1 MGSVTALPKSE
12 RILASTATV
21 GTARPVRPRPR
32 WSKDP
37 LKTFTF
43 FVSLPALVVYVVV
56 CALVLLALSLMTSE
70 INRIDADRGRNAVSA
85 ALNSFVMSLGESV
98 ADEAT
103 WTEAYINTYV
113 AFNPAW
119 LDGTWGSTA
128 RMSDNYDTAIVTN
141 AKGEILFGESRSG
154 AVTGNIAQHYSG
166 TRALLDGLQA
176 QVDQLGADAKVAGYA
191 RSDRGVA
198 GLAAAVIH
206 STTGRLSTPG
216 EDRRILWF
224 ARQIDDGML
233 KQIAYRF
240 QIPVP
245 RILQD
250 STPVEDGFTLAD
262 AAGVEIGT
270 LAWEPLRPGDT
281 AFRHAASVASMV
293 LLVIGCLVFAVLH
306 SFRRSVE
313 RRAEADERDWI
324 NSRYDEET
332 GLINRFGLEE
342 GFRRLV
348 PKKTSE
354 ANIAVAYIGLEDYRQ
369 AIAIYGEDTGAMLL
383 DELLE
388 VMEKAIDGQAEL
400 ARTGSDEFIISRSGD
415 EAGIIVRHIAR
426 KILEAVSEP
435 LAVQSWRIKVGVSI
449 GLAEVR
455 VTHATVVQPIRMAE
469 AAMRLA
475 HENGGNYI
483 IEHDDSIEA
492 ERQKRVAVQAD
503 IRRGLEADEFD
514 LDYQPIF
521 DFASQSMIGVE
532 ALLRW
537 RRRAGGPMSPAEF
550 IPAAESSGLIE
561 DLGIFALR
569 RACRDLA
576 RYPGLKLSVNVSTV
590 QFRNPML
597 ANQIDQVLAATG
609 FPPERLQL
617 EITESFLLTRPE
629 RATAALDELR
639 ARGILIALDDF
650 GTGFSSI
657 GYLRQF
663 KFDRVKLDR
672 SLVDRLDQD
681 PVKAALVESTM
692 VVAYAMGL
700 SVTAEGV
707 ERREEAAALSRLGC
721 REFQGYLFSRP
732 LQLDGLVRLIE
743 QQEQRRAG

>member
-1 MGSVTALPKSE
+1 
-12 RILASTATV
+12 LASQTGAAL
-21 GTARPVRPRPR
+21 ARPERVKPR

-37 LKTFTF
+37 LKTFTA
-43 FVSLPALVVYVVV
+43 FVALPTVAVYVGV
-56 CALVLLALSLMTSE
+56 CVLVLLTLSLMTSE
-70 INRIDADRGRNAVSA
+70 INRIDGDRGGKAVRA
-85 ALNSFVMSLGESV
+85 ALNSFVTSLGESV
-98 ADEAT
+98 VDEAT

-113 AFNPAW
+113 SFNPAW

-128 RMSDNYDTAIVTN
+128 RTSDSYDTAIVTD
-141 AKGEILFGESRSG
+141 AKGGILFGESRAG
-154 AVTGNIAQHYSG
+154 ALTGKISDHFSG
-166 TRALLDGLQA
+166 TAALLDTLHNGIELY
-176 QVDQLGADAKVAGYA
+176 GADAQVASYS
-191 RSDRGVA
+191 RNDRGVV
-198 GLAAAVIH
+198 GVAAAVIH
-206 STTGRLSTPG
+206 STTGRIATPG

-224 ARQIDDGML
+224 ARQIDSAML
-233 KQIAYRF
+233 HQIAYRF

-245 RILQD
+245 RIMPHVGP
-250 STPVEDGFTLAD
+250 TEEGFALTD
-262 AAGVEIGT
+262 AGGVEIGT
-270 LAWEPLRPGDT
+270 LTWEPLRPGDA
-281 AFRHAASVASMV
+281 AFRHAASVASLV
-293 LLVIGCLVFAVLH
+293 LLVIGCLVFAVLY

-324 NSRYDEET
+324 NARYDEET

-342 GFRRLV
+342 SFRLLV
-348 PKKTSE
+348 PRKTSE
-354 ANIAVAYIGLEDYRQ
+354 IDIAIAYIGLEDFRE
-369 AIAIYGEDTGAMLL
+369 ATGIYGEETTGMLL

-388 VMEKAIDGQAEL
+388 AFEKAADGQATL
-400 ARTGSDEFIISRSGD
+400 ARTAPEEFAISRCGD

-426 KILEAVSEP
+426 KIIEAMSEP
-435 LAVQSWRIKVGVSI
+435 MAVQSWRIKIGVSI
-449 GLAEVR
+449 GFAEAR
-455 VTHATVVQPIRMAE
+455 VTRASITQPVRMAE
-469 AAMRLA
+469 AAMRRA
-475 HENGGNYI
+475 HETGGNHI
-483 IEHDDSIEA
+483 VEHDESIEA
-492 ERQKRVAVQAD
+492 ERQQRIEVQAD

-521 DFASQSMIGVE
+521 DFASQTMIGVE

-537 RRRAGGPMSPAEF
+537 RRRAGGPKGPGEF
-550 IPAAESSGLIE
+550 IPQAESSGLIE
-561 DLGIFALR
+561 DLGLFALR

-576 RYPGLKLSVNVSTV
+576 RYPSLKLSVNVSTV

-597 ANQIDQVLAATG
+597 AHQIDQVLAATG
-609 FPPERLQL
+609 FPPGRLQL

-672 SLVDRLDQD
+672 SLVDMLDQD
-681 PVKAALVESTM
+681 PVKTALVESTM

-707 ERREEAAALSRLGC
+707 ERREEAAALTRLGC

-732 LQLDGLVRLIE
+732 LPLEGLVRLMGE
-743 QQEQRRAG
+743 QDMRKAG

>member
-1 MGSVTALPKSE
+1 M
-12 RILASTATV
+12 
-21 GTARPVRPRPR
+21 ARPERAKPR

-37 LKTFTF
+37 LKTFTA
-43 FVSLPALVVYVVV
+43 FVALPSVIVYVGV
-56 CALVLLALSLMTSE
+56 CVLVLLSLSLMTSE
-70 INRIDADRGRNAVSA
+70 INRIDGDRGRKAVSA
-85 ALNSFVMSLGESV
+85 ALNSFVISLGESV

-113 AFNPAW
+113 SFNPAW

-128 RMSDNYDTAIVTN
+128 RTSDNYDTAIVTD
-141 AKGEILFGESRSG
+141 ARGQILFGESRAG
-154 AVTGNIAQHYSG
+154 ALTGNISEHFTG
-166 TRALLDGLQA
+166 TGALLDGLRRQIE
-176 QVDQLGADAKVAGYA
+176 QIGADAHISGYTRNA
-191 RSDRGVA
+191 RGVA
-198 GLAAAVIH
+198 GLAGAVIH
-206 STTGRLSTPG
+206 STTGRVTTPG
-216 EDRRILWF
+216 EDRRILWL

-233 KQIAYRF
+233 QQIAYRF

-245 RILQD
+245 RIMPRI
-250 STPVEDGFTLAD
+250 TPVEDSFALAD
-262 AAGVEIGT
+262 AGGVEIGT
-270 LAWEPLRPGDT
+270 LTWEPLRPGDA
-281 AFRHAASVASMV
+281 AFRHAASVASLV
-293 LLVIGCLVFAVLH
+293 LLVIGCLIFAVLY

-324 NSRYDEET
+324 NARYDDET

-342 GFRRLV
+342 SFRQLV
-348 PKKTSE
+348 PKKSSE
-354 ANIAVAYIGLEDYRQ
+354 VNIAVAYIGLEDYRE
-369 AIAIYGEDTGAMLL
+369 AAAAYGEETGAMLL

-388 VMEKAIDGQAEL
+388 VMEKSIDGQAEL
-400 ARTGSDEFIISRSGD
+400 ARTNSDEFAISRSGD
-415 EAGIIVRHIAR
+415 EAGILVRHIAR
-426 KILEAVSEP
+426 RLLQAVSEP

-449 GLAEVR
+449 GLAEAR
-455 VTHATVVQPIRMAE
+455 VTRATVVQPIRMAE
-469 AAMRLA
+469 AAMRRA
-475 HENGGNYI
+475 HETGGNHI
-483 IEHDDSIEA
+483 VEHDESIEA
-492 ERQKRVAVQAD
+492 ERQKRIEEQAD

-521 DFASQSMIGVE
+521 DFASQAMIGVE

-537 RRRAGGPMSPAEF
+537 RRRAGGPKSPAEF

-561 DLGIFALR
+561 DLGLFALR

-597 ANQIDQVLAATG
+597 ANQIDQVLAATE

-629 RATAALDELR
+629 RATAALEELR

-672 SLVDRLDQD
+672 SLVDMLDRD
-681 PVKAALVESTM
+681 PVKTALVESTM

-707 ERREEAAALSRLGC
+707 ERREEAAALTRLGC
-721 REFQGYLFSRP
+721 REFQGYLFSKP
-732 LQLDGLVRLIE
+732 LPLDALVRLIS
-743 QQEQRRAG
+743 QQEQKRAG

>member
-1 MGSVTALPKSE
+1 
-12 RILASTATV
+12 LASAAAAPLT
-21 GTARPVRPRPR
+21 RPERAKPR

-37 LKTFTF
+37 LKTFTV
-43 FVSLPALVVYVVV
+43 FVALPSFIVYVGV
-56 CALVLLALSLMTSE
+56 CVLVLLSLSLMTSE
-70 INRIDADRGRNAVSA
+70 INRIDGDRGHKAVSA
-85 ALNSFVMSLGESV
+85 ALNSFVTSLGESV

-113 AFNPAW
+113 SFNPAW

-128 RMSDNYDTAIVTN
+128 RTSDTYDTAIVTD
-141 AKGEILFGESRSG
+141 AKGTILFGEGRGG
-154 AVTGNIAQHYSG
+154 ARTGNVADHFSG
-166 TRALLDGLQA
+166 TKALLEGLSR
-176 QVDQLGADAKVAGYA
+176 QVERTGADAHISGYS
-191 RSDRGVA
+191 RNSRGVA

-206 STTGRLSTPG
+206 STTGRITTPG

-224 ARQIDDGML
+224 ARQIDDAML

-245 RILQD
+245 RIMPQIM
-250 STPVEDGFTLAD
+250 PVEDGFSLVD
-262 AAGVEIGT
+262 AAGAEIGT
-270 LAWEPLRPGDT
+270 VTWEPLRPGDT

-293 LLVIGCLVFAVLH
+293 LLVIGCLVFAVLY

-324 NSRYDEET
+324 NARYDEET

-342 GFRRLV
+342 SFRRLV
-348 PKKTSE
+348 PRKISE
-354 ANIAVAYIGLEDYRQ
+354 VNIATAYIGLEDYRE
-369 AIAIYGEDTGAMLL
+369 AAAAYGEETGAMLL

-388 VMEKAIDGQAEL
+388 VMQKAIDGQAEL
-400 ARTGSDEFIISRSGD
+400 ARTNSDEFAISRSGD
-415 EAGIIVRHIAR
+415 EAGILVRHIAR
-426 KILEAVSEP
+426 RILEAVSEP
-435 LAVQSWRIKVGVSI
+435 LAVENWRIKLGVSI
-449 GLAEVR
+449 GLAEAR
-455 VTHATVVQPIRMAE
+455 VTRGNVIQPIRMAE
-469 AAMRLA
+469 AAMRRA
-475 HENGGNYI
+475 HETGGNHI
-483 IEHDDSIEA
+483 VEHDESIEA
-492 ERQKRVAVQAD
+492 ERRQRIEEQAD

-521 DFASQSMIGVE
+521 DFGSQTMIGVE

-537 RRRAGGPMSPAEF
+537 RRRAGGPKSPGEF

-561 DLGIFALR
+561 DLGLFALR

-576 RYPGLKLSVNVSTV
+576 HYPGLKLSVNVSTV

-597 ANQIDQVLAATG
+597 ASQIDQVLAATQ
-609 FPPERLQL
+609 FPADRLQL

-639 ARGILIALDDF
+639 ARGIQIALDDF

-707 ERREEAAALSRLGC
+707 ERREEAAALTRLGC
-721 REFQGYLFSRP
+721 REFQGYLFAKP
-732 LQLDGLVRLIE
+732 LPLDGLVRLLG
-743 QQEQRRAG
+743 QQEERKAG

>member
-1 MGSVTALPKSE
+1 M
-12 RILASTATV
+12 
-21 GTARPVRPRPR
+21 
-32 WSKDP
+32 
-37 LKTFTF
+37 KTFTV
-43 FVSLPALVVYVVV
+43 FVALPSLVVYVGV
-56 CALVLLALSLMTSE
+56 CVLVLLTLSLMTSE
-70 INRIDADRGRNAVSA
+70 INRIDGDRGRKAMSA
-85 ALNSFVMSLGESV
+85 ALNSFVTSLGESV

-113 AFNPAW
+113 SFNPAW

-128 RMSDNYDTAIVTN
+128 RTSDNYDTAIVTD
-141 AKGEILFGESRSG
+141 AKGEVLFGEGRSG
-154 AVTGNIAQHYSG
+154 AIIGNIADHFSG
-166 TRALLDGLQA
+166 TKALLDGLQSQIEQIGTDA
-176 QVDQLGADAKVAGYA
+176 QVASYA
-191 RSDRGVA
+191 QDDRGVA
-198 GLAAAVIH
+198 GLAASVIH
-206 STTGRLSTPG
+206 STTGRVTTPG

-224 ARQIDDGML
+224 ARQIDDAML
-233 KQIAYRF
+233 QQIAYRF

-245 RILQD
+245 RIMPD
-250 STPVEDGFTLAD
+250 ITPVEDGFALAD
-262 AAGVEIGT
+262 AGGVEIGT
-270 LAWEPLRPGDT
+270 LTWEPLRPGDT
-281 AFRHAASVASMV
+281 AFRHAASVASLV
-293 LLVIGCLVFAVLH
+293 LLVIGCLVFAVLY

-348 PKKTSE
+348 PKKSSE
-354 ANIAVAYIGLEDYRQ
+354 VNIAVAYIGLEGFRD
-369 AIAIYGEDTGAMLL
+369 AVATYGEETGAMLL
-383 DELLE
+383 DSLFEI
-388 VMEKAIDGQAEL
+388 MEKAIDGQAEL
-400 ARTGSDEFIISRSGD
+400 ARTNADEFSISRSGD
-415 EAGIIVRHIAR
+415 EAGILVRHIAR
-426 KILEAVSEP
+426 KLLEGVSAP
-435 LAVQSWRIKVGVSI
+435 LAVQSWRIKIGLSI
-449 GLAEVR
+449 GLAEAR
-455 VTHATVVQPIRMAE
+455 VGRHNIVQPIRMAE
-469 AAMRLA
+469 TAMHRA
-475 HENGGNYI
+475 HETGGNHI
-483 IEHDDSIEA
+483 VEHDESIEA
-492 ERQKRVAVQAD
+492 ERRRRIEEQAD

-521 DFASQSMIGVE
+521 DFASQTMIGVE

-537 RRRAGGPMSPAEF
+537 RRRAGGPKSPAEF
-550 IPAAESSGLIE
+550 IPVAESSGLIE

-597 ANQIDQVLAATG
+597 ANQIDQVLAATD
-609 FPPERLQL
+609 FPANRLQL

-629 RATAALDELR
+629 RANAALDELR

-672 SLVDRLDQD
+672 SLVDMLDQD

-692 VVAYAMGL
+692 VVAFAMGL

-707 ERREEAAALSRLGC
+707 ERREEAAALTRLGC

-732 LQLDGLVRLIE
+732 LTLDALTRLIGE
-743 QQEQRRAG
+743 QDARKAG

>member
-1 MGSVTALPKSE
+1 MALPSV
-12 RILASTATV
+12 I
-21 GTARPVRPRPR
+21 
-32 WSKDP
+32 
-37 LKTFTF
+37 
-43 FVSLPALVVYVVV
+43 VYVSV
-56 CALVLLALSLMTSE
+56 CVLVLLSLSLMTSE
-70 INRIDADRGRNAVSA
+70 INRIDGDRGRKAVSA
-85 ALNSFVMSLGESV
+85 ALNSFVTSLGESV

-113 AFNPAW
+113 SFNPAW

-128 RMSDNYDTAIVTN
+128 RTSDNYDTAIVTD
-141 AKGEILFGESRSG
+141 AKGNILFGEGRGG
-154 AVTGNIAQHYSG
+154 ARTGNIADHFSG
-166 TRALLDGLQA
+166 TRALLDGLSR
-176 QVDQLGADAKVAGYA
+176 QVEQIGADADISGYA
-191 RSDRGVA
+191 QNDRGIA

-206 STTGRLSTPG
+206 STTGRISTPG

-224 ARQIDDGML
+224 GRQIDEAML
-233 KQIAYRF
+233 QQIAYRF

-245 RILQD
+245 RLM
-250 STPVEDGFTLAD
+250 SEVRPVEDGFSLAD
-262 AAGVEIGT
+262 AAGIQIGT
-270 LAWEPLRPGDT
+270 LTWDPLRPGDT
-281 AFRHAASVASMV
+281 AFRHAASAASLL
-293 LLVIGCLVFAVLH
+293 LLVIGCLVFAVLY

-342 GFRRLV
+342 SFRRLV

-354 ANIAVAYIGLEDYRQ
+354 VNVAVAYIGLEDFRE
-369 AIAIYGEDTGAMLL
+369 AVAAYGEETGAMLL

-388 VMEKAIDGQAEL
+388 VIERAIDGQAEL
-400 ARTGSDEFIISRSGD
+400 ARTSSDEFAISRSGD
-415 EAGIIVRHIAR
+415 EAGILVRHIAR
-426 KILEAVSEP
+426 KVLETVGEP

-449 GLAEVR
+449 GLAEAR
-455 VTHATVVQPIRMAE
+455 VTRASVVQPVRMAE
-469 AAMRLA
+469 AAMRRA
-475 HENGGNYI
+475 HETGGNHI
-483 IEHDDSIEA
+483 VEHDESIEA
-492 ERQKRVAVQAD
+492 GRQKRIEEQAD

-514 LDYQPIF
+514 IDYQPIF
-521 DFASQSMIGVE
+521 DFGSEAMIGVE

-537 RRRAGGPMSPAEF
+537 RRRAGGPKSPAEF
-550 IPAAESSGLIE
+550 IPAAEQSGLIE
-561 DLGIFALR
+561 DLGLFALR

-597 ANQIDQVLAATG
+597 ANQIDQVLAATE
-609 FPPERLQL
+609 FPAERLQL

-672 SLVDRLDQD
+672 SLVDMLDQD

-692 VVAYAMGL
+692 VVAFAMGL

-707 ERREEAAALSRLGC
+707 ERREEAAALTRLGC
-721 REFQGYLFSRP
+721 REFQGYLFSKP
-732 LQLDGLVRLIE
+732 LPLDALVRLID
-743 QQEQRRAG
+743 QQVERKAG

>member
-1 MGSVTALPKSE
+1 LPTSDTK
-12 RILASTATV
+12 LAPDSGATL
-21 GTARPVRPRPR
+21 ARPERAQPR

-37 LKTFTF
+37 LKTFTA
-43 FVSLPALVVYVVV
+43 FVALPTLAVYIGV
-56 CALVLLALSLMTSE
+56 CVLVLVTLSIMTSE
-70 INRIDADRGRNAVSA
+70 INRIDGDRGRKAVSA
-85 ALNSFVMSLGESV
+85 ALNSFVNSLGESV

-128 RMSDNYDTAIVTN
+128 RTSDNYDTAIVTD
-141 AKGEILFGESRSG
+141 AKGDILFGEGRSG
-154 AVTGNIAQHYSG
+154 ALTGHIADHFSG
-166 TRALLDGLQA
+166 TQALLQGLQLSIE
-176 QVDQLGADAKVAGYA
+176 QIGTDAKVFNYA
-191 RSDRGVA
+191 RNARGVA
-198 GLAAAVIH
+198 GLAASVIH
-206 STTGRLSTPG
+206 STTGQTTPG

-224 ARQIDDGML
+224 ARQIDNAML
-233 KQIAYRF
+233 QDIAYRF

-245 RILQD
+245 RIMPEIM
-250 STPVEDGFTLAD
+250 PVEDGFSLAD
-262 AAGVEIGT
+262 ASGFEIGT
-270 LAWEPLRPGDT
+270 LTWEPLRPGDA
-281 AFRHAASVASMV
+281 AFRHAASVASLV
-293 LLVIGCLVFAVLH
+293 LLVIGCLVFAVLY

-324 NSRYDEET
+324 NARYDEDT

-342 GFRRLV
+342 SFRLLV
-348 PKKTSE
+348 PRKSAE
-354 ANIAVAYIGLEDYRQ
+354 VNVAIAYIGLDDYRE
-369 AIAIYGEDTGAMLL
+369 ALAVYGEETGAMLL
-383 DELLE
+383 DEVFE
-388 VMEKAIDGQAEL
+388 AFERAIDGQATL
-400 ARTGSDEFIISRSGD
+400 ARTAPDEFAISRSGD
-415 EAGIIVRHIAR
+415 EAGIIVRHVAR
-426 KILEAVSEP
+426 KILEILSEP
-435 LAVQSWRIKVGVSI
+435 FAVRSWRIKLGASI
-449 GLAEVR
+449 GFAEAR
-455 VTHATVVQPIRMAE
+455 INRANTVLPIRMAE
-469 AAMRLA
+469 AAMRRA
-475 HENGGNYI
+475 VETGGNHI
-483 IEHDDSIEA
+483 VEHDESIEA
-492 ERQKRVAVQAD
+492 ERQQRIEVQAD

-521 DFASQSMIGVE
+521 DFASQAMIGVE

-537 RRRAGGPMSPAEF
+537 RRRAGGAKSPNEF

-561 DLGIFALR
+561 DLGLFALR

-576 RYPGLKLSVNVSTV
+576 RYPSLKLSVNVSTV

-597 ANQIDQVLAATG
+597 ASQIDQVLAATD

-672 SLVDRLDQD
+672 SLVDRLDKD

-692 VVAYAMGL
+692 VVAFAMGL

-707 ERREEAAALSRLGC
+707 ERREEAAALTRLGC
-721 REFQGYLFSRP
+721 REFQGYLFSKP
-732 LQLDGLVRLIE
+732 LPLDALTRLIG
-743 QQEQRRAG
+743 QQAGKKAG